1 MIENII
7 LKSFRIIKSVIL
19 LIFIAIFLGYFIVAG
34 WLYWEFS
41 RVPEVQQNSVL
52 VLNIEGLIEDRP
64 SADPASERLIGT
76 AAKTRRQII
85 NNIRKAAKDPRIIG
99 ILLKFGGYEM
109 ARTTAFDIQQELLT
123 FKDSGKKVFAFMKNS
138 GLRTYLLAS
147 AADKIY
153 MPVSGTTFLMGLRI
167 EIPFFKK
174 MFDTIG
180 VTPEFIAIGRYKTA
194 PQIFT
199 MDRISDEYREIMDNF
214 LDALYAGFISS
225 IAEARDVPEDQ
236 IITWIDDGLYSAQD
250 ALNAGM
256 IDELVYES
264 QLDKTVQRELGL
276 VEESSNAEN
285 DQETPE
291 EPKLHKINSAQYT
304 RVKVNVPNLHNNG
317 EKIAVI
323 YARGSIFSGTSD
335 LSSSGIGAESM
346 TKLLSKLKKNEE
358 IKGIIL
364 RIDSGGGGSMASDII
379 RHAIY
384 EIKQKKPVIVSM
396 AESAASGGYMIAAPA
411 DSIVAYPTTLTGSI
425 GIFGGKFSLES
436 LFDFIGIHIETL
448 QRGENAGIFSLSEP
462 WTAREKERLRKNIQ
476 QGYDHFI
483 AVVAEGRAMTT
494 EAVDDIAQGRVWT
507 GKRALELG
515 LVDKLGGLETAIEL
529 IKEKLEI
536 PEDEDVQ
543 LVEFPKPTSLFKQLL
558 KQVRQISLKTP
569 PLPAEIVRLRDQ
581 LVEIARFQNETLFAW
596 FPYQMIVE

>member
-7 LKSFRIIKSVIL
+7 LKSFRIIKNIIL
-19 LIFIAIFLGYFIVAG
+19 LIFIVTFLGYSIFAG

-41 RVPEVQQNSVL
+41 RVPEVRQDSVL

-64 SADPASERLIGT
+64 SVDPTSERLIGA
-76 AAKTRRQII
+76 AAKTPRQII

-109 ARTTAFDIQQELLT
+109 TRTTAFDIQQELVT
-123 FKDSGKKVFAFMKNS
+123 FKESGKKVFAFMRNS

-153 MPVSGTTFLMGLRI
+153 MPMSGTTFLMGLRI

-199 MDRISDEYREIMDNF
+199 MDHISDEYREIMDNF
-214 LDALYAGFISS
+214 LDALYASFTMS

-236 IITWIDDGLYSAQD
+236 IVTWIDDGIYSARD

-264 QLDKTVQRELGL
+264 QLDKMLQQELGL
-276 VEESSNAEN
+276 VEENHIVEN
-285 DQETPE
+285 DRETQ
-291 EPKLHKINSAQYT
+291 LHKITSVQYT

-317 EKIAVI
+317 EKIALI
-323 YARGSIFSGTSD
+323 YAKGSIFSGTSD
-335 LSSSGIGAESM
+335 ASSSGIGSESM
-346 TKLLSKLKKNEE
+346 TKLLSKLKEQEE

-364 RIDSGGGGSMASDII
+364 RVNSGGGGAMAADII
-379 RHAIY
+379 RHAIHD
-384 EIKQKKPVIVSM
+384 IKQKKPVIVSM
-396 AESAASGGYMIAAPA
+396 AEAAASGGYMISAPA
-411 DSIVAYPTTLTGSI
+411 DSIVAHPTTLTGSI

-436 LFDFIGIHIETL
+436 LFDVIGIRIETL
-448 QRGENAGIFSLSEP
+448 QRGENAGMFSLSEP
-462 WTAREKERLRKNIQ
+462 WTASEKERLRENIQ
-476 QGYDHFI
+476 QGYDHFV

-494 EAVDDIAQGRVWT
+494 ETVETIAQGRVWT
-507 GKRALELG
+507 GERALELG
-515 LVDKLGGLETAIEL
+515 LVDRLGGIETAIEL

-536 PEDEDVQ
+536 PADEDIQ

-558 KQVRQISLKTP
+558 RQIRQFSLKTP

-581 LVEIARFQNETLFAW
+581 LVEIARFQDETLFAW